1 MQKWLTKNKFE
12 VHLVAFML
20 MVLTPIPLYYAAQSG
35 ATGLIWVLLGFVICG
50 NILALISL

>member
-35 ATGLIWVLLGFVICG
+35 ATGLIWILLGFVICG
-50 NILALISL
+50 NILALISR